1 MSTSRRSKKVK
12 PVNLEDQPIIS
23 QFIVDSAISLTSPKS
38 AKNQDSKGKK
48 RRRSTGNK
56 NPANKKHNSVPDPLI
71 TAEENPNKMTDTPV
85 EMLSATNTML
95 NEIKK
100 MEKRLSTQITTS
112 KDKELSEIEEQL
124 NNNIKTTI
132 DMSIKDALKVM
143 QTSFNSVVEKNPII
157 QSHLTEIKSLKDDNS
172 RLN

>member
-12 PVNLEDQPIIS
+12 PINLEDQPIIS
-23 QFIVDSAISLTSPKS
+23 QFIVDSASSPASPKS
-38 AKNQDSKGKK
+38 AENQETKSKKH
-48 RRRSTGNK
+48 RRSTGNK
-56 NPANKKHNSVPDPLI
+56 NPLNKKCNSVPDPLI

-85 EMLSATNTML
+85 EMLSATSTML

-100 MEKRLSTQITTS
+100 MEERLSAQITTS
-112 KDKELSEIEEQL
+112 KDKELSEIEERL

-132 DMSIKDALKVM
+132 DTSIKDALKVM

-157 QSHLTEIKSLKDDNS
+157 QSHSTEIKKSQ
-172 RLN
+172 R

>member
-38 AKNQDSKGKK
+38 AENQESKGKK
-48 RRRSTGNK
+48 CRRSTGNK
-56 NPANKKHNSVPDPLI
+56 SPVNKKCNSVPDPLI

-95 NEIKK
+95 NEI
-100 MEKRLSTQITTS
+100 
-112 KDKELSEIEEQL
+112 
-124 NNNIKTTI
+124 
-132 DMSIKDALKVM
+132 
-143 QTSFNSVVEKNPII
+143 
-157 QSHLTEIKSLKDDNS
+157 
-172 RLN
+172 